1 MAKSKVNKV
10 IEELDVLDT
19 PIVEEQPVVEEQQPI
34 AELPILKGDQTIIG
48 LGLGGLVNDKEY
60 KVSSDIA
67 TILITKGFASLKNK

>member
-1 MAKSKVNKV
+1 MAKPKVNKV

-19 PIVEEQPVVEEQQPI
+19 PIVEEQPMVV
-34 AELPILKGDQTIIG
+34 ELPILKGDQTIIG
-48 LGLGGLVNDKEY
+48 LGLGGLVKDKEY

>member
-19 PIVEEQPVVEEQQPI
+19 PIVEEQPMVV
-34 AELPILKGDQTIIG
+34 ELPILKGDQTIIG
-48 LGLGGLVNDKEY
+48 LGLGGLVKDKEY

-67 TILITKGFASLKNK
+67 TILIAKGFASLKNK

>member
-19 PIVEEQPVVEEQQPI
+19 PIVEEQPL

-48 LGLGGLVNDKEY
+48 LGLGGLVKDKEY

>member
-19 PIVEEQPVVEEQQPI
+19 PIVEEKPLVV
-34 AELPILKGDQTIIG
+34 ELPILKGDQTIIG
-48 LGLGGLVNDKEY
+48 LGLGGLVKDKEY

>member
-19 PIVEEQPVVEEQQPI
+19 PIVEEQPIAEQQPI
-34 AELPILKGDQTIIG
+34 VEVPILKGDQTIIG
-48 LGLGGLVNDKEY
+48 LGLGGLVKDKEY

-67 TILITKGFASLKNK
+67 TILIAKGFASLKNK

>member
-19 PIVEEQPVVEEQQPI
+19 PIVEEQQPI
-34 AELPILKGDQTIIG
+34 VELPILKGDQTIIG
-48 LGLGGLVNDKEY
+48 LGLGGLVKDKEY

>member
-1 MAKSKVNKV
+1 MAKPKVNKV

-19 PIVEEQPVVEEQQPI
+19 PIVEEQPMVEQPMVV
-34 AELPILKGDQTIIG
+34 ELPILKGDQTIIG
-48 LGLGGLVNDKEY
+48 LGLGGLVKDKEY

>member
-19 PIVEEQPVVEEQQPI
+19 PIEEQPMVEEQPIVEV
-34 AELPILKGDQTIIG
+34 PILKGDQTIIG
-48 LGLGGLVNDKEY
+48 LGLGGLVKDKEY

>member
-19 PIVEEQPVVEEQQPI
+19 PIEEQPMVK
-34 AELPILKGDQTIIG
+34 ELPILKGDQIIIG
-48 LGLGGLVNDKEY
+48 LGLGGLVKDKEY

-67 TILITKGFASLKNK
+67 TILIAKGFASLKNK

>member
-19 PIVEEQPVVEEQQPI
+19 PIVEEQQPI
-34 AELPILKGDQTIIG
+34 VELPILKGDQTIIG
-48 LGLGGLVNDKEY
+48 LGLGGLVKDKEY

-67 TILITKGFASLKNK
+67 TILIAKGFASLKNK

>member
-19 PIVEEQPVVEEQQPI
+19 PIVEQPI
-34 AELPILKGDQTIIG
+34 IEELPILKGDQIIIG
-48 LGLGGLVNDKEY
+48 LGLGGLVKDKEY

-67 TILITKGFASLKNK
+67 TILIAKGFASLKKK

>member
-19 PIVEEQPVVEEQQPI
+19 PIVEQPI
-34 AELPILKGDQTIIG
+34 IEELPILKGDQIIIG
-48 LGLGGLVNDKEY
+48 LGLGGLVKDKEY

-67 TILITKGFASLKNK
+67 TILIAKGFASLKNK

>member
-10 IEELDVLDT
+10 IEELDILDT
-19 PIVEEQPVVEEQQPI
+19 PIEEQPVVEEQQPI

-48 LGLGGLVNDKEY
+48 LGLGGLVKDKEY

>member
-19 PIVEEQPVVEEQQPI
+19 PIVEEQQPI
-34 AELPILKGDQTIIG
+34 VELPILKGDQTIIG
-48 LGLGGLVNDKEY
+48 LGLGGLVKDKEY

-67 TILITKGFASLKNK
+67 TILITKGFAYLKNK

>member
-19 PIVEEQPVVEEQQPI
+19 PIEEQPMVEQPMVE
-34 AELPILKGDQTIIG
+34 ELPILKGDQTIIG
-48 LGLGGLVNDKEY
+48 LGLGGLVKDKEY

-67 TILITKGFASLKNK
+67 TILIAKGFASLKNK

>member
-1 MAKSKVNKV
+1 MAKSKVNKL

-19 PIVEEQPVVEEQQPI
+19 PIEEQPVVEEQQPI

>member
-19 PIVEEQPVVEEQQPI
+19 PIEEQPMVEQPI
-34 AELPILKGDQTIIG
+34 IEELPILKGDQIIIG
-48 LGLGGLVNDKEY
+48 LGLGGLVKDKEY

-67 TILITKGFASLKNK
+67 TILIAKGFASLKKK

>member
-19 PIVEEQPVVEEQQPI
+19 PIEEQPIIEELI
-34 AELPILKGDQTIIG
+34 ILKGDQIIIG
-48 LGLGGLVNDKEY
+48 LGLGGLVKDKEY

-67 TILITKGFASLKNK
+67 TILIAKGFASLKNK

>member
-19 PIVEEQPVVEEQQPI
+19 PIVEEQLMVV
-34 AELPILKGDQTIIG
+34 ELPILKGDQTIIG
-48 LGLGGLVNDKEY
+48 LGLGGLVKDKEY

>member
-19 PIVEEQPVVEEQQPI
+19 PIVEEKPMVKQPLVV
-34 AELPILKGDQTIIG
+34 ELPILKGDQTIIG
-48 LGLGGLVNDKEY
+48 LGLGGLVKDKEY

-67 TILITKGFASLKNK
+67 TILIAKGFASLKNK

>member
-19 PIVEEQPVVEEQQPI
+19 PIEEPMVEQPIIE
-34 AELPILKGDQTIIG
+34 ELPILKGDQIIIG
-48 LGLGGLVNDKEY
+48 LGLGGLVKDKEY

-67 TILITKGFASLKNK
+67 TILIAKGFASLKNK

>member
-19 PIVEEQPVVEEQQPI
+19 PIVEEQPMVEQPMVV
-34 AELPILKGDQTIIG
+34 ELPILKGDQTIIG
-48 LGLGGLVNDKEY
+48 LGLGGLVKDKEY

>member
-19 PIVEEQPVVEEQQPI
+19 PIEEQPIVEQQPI
-34 AELPILKGDQTIIG
+34 VEVPILKGDQTIIG
-48 LGLGGLVNDKEY
+48 LGLGGLVKDKEY

>member
-19 PIVEEQPVVEEQQPI
+19 PIVEEQPMVEQPM

-48 LGLGGLVNDKEY
+48 LGLGGLVKDKEY

-67 TILITKGFASLKNK
+67 TILIAKGFASLKNK

>member
-19 PIVEEQPVVEEQQPI
+19 PIEEQQPI
-34 AELPILKGDQTIIG
+34 VEVPILKGDQTIIG
-48 LGLGGLVNDKEY
+48 LGLGGLVKDKEY
-60 KVSSDIA
+60 KVSSNVA

>member
-19 PIVEEQPVVEEQQPI
+19 PIEEQPMVKEQPI
-34 AELPILKGDQTIIG
+34 VEVPILKGDQIIIG
-48 LGLGGLVNDKEY
+48 LGLGGLVKDKEY

-67 TILITKGFASLKNK
+67 TILIAKGFASLKNK

>member
-19 PIVEEQPVVEEQQPI
+19 PIEEQPMVKEQPI
-34 AELPILKGDQTIIG
+34 VEVPILKGDQTIIG
-48 LGLGGLVNDKEY
+48 LGLGGLVKDKEY

-67 TILITKGFASLKNK
+67 TILIAKGFASLKNK

>member
-19 PIVEEQPVVEEQQPI
+19 PIEEQPIVEQPI
-34 AELPILKGDQTIIG
+34 VEELPILKGDQTIIG
-48 LGLGGLVNDKEY
+48 LGLGGLVKDKEY

-67 TILITKGFASLKNK
+67 TILIAKGFASLKNK

>member
-19 PIVEEQPVVEEQQPI
+19 PIEEQPMVKEQPI
-34 AELPILKGDQTIIG
+34 VEVPILKGDQTIIG

-60 KVSSDIA
+60 NVSSDIA
-67 TILITKGFASLKNK
+67 TILIAKGFASLKNK

>member
-19 PIVEEQPVVEEQQPI
+19 PIEEQPIVEQPI
-34 AELPILKGDQTIIG
+34 VEVPILKGDQIIIG
-48 LGLGGLVNDKEY
+48 LGLGGLVKDKEY

-67 TILITKGFASLKNK
+67 TILIAKGFASLKNK

>member
-19 PIVEEQPVVEEQQPI
+19 PIEEQPMVEQTSTIEV
-34 AELPILKGDQTIIG
+34 PILKGDQTIIG
-48 LGLGGLVNDKEY
+48 LGLGGLVKDKEY

>member
-19 PIVEEQPVVEEQQPI
+19 PIEEQPIVEQPI
-34 AELPILKGDQTIIG
+34 IEELPILKGDQTIIG
-48 LGLGGLVNDKEY
+48 LGLGGLVKDKEY

-67 TILITKGFASLKNK
+67 TILIAKGFASLKNK

>member
-19 PIVEEQPVVEEQQPI
+19 PIEEQQPI
-34 AELPILKGDQTIIG
+34 VEVPILKGDQIIIG
-48 LGLGGLVNDKEY
+48 LGLGGLVKDKEY

-67 TILITKGFASLKNK
+67 TILIAKGFASLKNK